1 MLKKRYQGMAKL
13 VHPDHNPGVEEANLV
28 LAALNILHE
37 DAERKIADGT
47 FGKSLATVT
56 FKDRKTNRTIEE
68 LEPLTRGDIAD
79 LYTGRLDGKKV
90 VLKIASDAGD
100 SDLIKNEATVLRKL
114 AEAPDADHFMKYLP
128 KLIAGGDT
136 TWDQGLCTRSTNE
149 TCSGLTAEG
158 QRHRLALW
166 LDAYPTRHGRG
177 PFPTFSGGRT
187 AAFPDKYN
195 PTNRWQGA
203 LRTGFFD
210 MSLCRYALDACS
222 EDLPIDGL
230 AITHLDQIDRGGVW
244 TYSDEYQ
251 AGNYSKDLQM
261 LSRQLRLVDTSM
273 RAKVLERYTPHYK
286 DIDNASIYNV
296 LGTIEHLVIGPR
308 VWIKSFGPTA
318 RDKEFTSLLPLP
330 TT

>member
-1 MLKKRYQGMAKL
+1 L

-136 TWDQGLCTRSTNE
+136 TWDQGLCTGSTNE
-149 TCSGLTAEG
+149 PCSGLTTEG

-166 LDAYPTRHGRG
+166 LDVYDLRQCVVMYG
-177 PFPTFSGGRT
+177 PLAVCPSHL
-187 AAFPDKYN
+187 
-195 PTNRWQGA
+195 
-203 LRTGFFD
+203 LR
-210 MSLCRYALDACS
+210 RN
-222 EDLPIDGL
+222 DLPCEGDFAQTVTDVRTSVL
-230 AITHLDQIDRGGVW
+230 CNLLFAFAAI
-244 TYSDEYQ
+244 
-251 AGNYSKDLQM
+251 
-261 LSRQLRLVDTSM
+261 QL
-273 RAKVLERYTPHYK
+273 
-286 DIDNASIYNV
+286 
-296 LGTIEHLVIGPR
+296 LGEEII
-308 VWIKSFGPTA
+308 
-318 RDKEFTSLLPLP
+318 
-330 TT
+330 